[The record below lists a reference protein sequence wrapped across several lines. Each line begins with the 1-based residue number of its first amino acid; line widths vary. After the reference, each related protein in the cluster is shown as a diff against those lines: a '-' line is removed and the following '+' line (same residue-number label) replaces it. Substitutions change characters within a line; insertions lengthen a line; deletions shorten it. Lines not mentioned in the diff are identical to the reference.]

1 LVQEQL
7 EQEAM
12 VPGQP
17 AMRALSDQVASFL
30 FRHGM
35 GEAPHLPPHIPGLS
49 DGRVEP
55 GHDGRSVGVFE
66 PT

>member
-1 LVQEQL
+1 
-7 EQEAM
+7 
-12 VPGQP
+12 
-17 AMRALSDQVASFL
+17 
-30 FRHGM
+30 M